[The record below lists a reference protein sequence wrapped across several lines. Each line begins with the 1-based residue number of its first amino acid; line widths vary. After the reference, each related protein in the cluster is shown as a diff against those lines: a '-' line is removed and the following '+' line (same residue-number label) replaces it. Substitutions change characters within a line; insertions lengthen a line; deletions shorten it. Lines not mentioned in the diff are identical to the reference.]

1 MNVRRGVSDALVV
14 GGMPR
19 VDLLP
24 PEVRAKRKATARRR
38 SLLIGVVGVAAVMVL
53 AIVGA
58 FAFSLQANVG
68 LALEQQR
75 TTQLLSAQAKYT
87 GVRGMQ
93 DQIGLIK
100 AAQEVGGSTEI
111 DWKAYLEKIQAT
123 LPGSVVIQTVQID
136 AASPLLPF
144 AQSTTPLEGPRVATI
159 AFTATTGTFPQMPEW
174 LSALETLPAYV
185 DATPDSTTRDE
196 GTGAYTVSMTMHVS
210 SDIYDG
216 RFAVAK
222 GK

>member
-1 MNVRRGVSDALVV
+1 MSVRRGASTELVI
-14 GGMPR
+14 GGTPR

-24 PEVRAKRKATARRR
+24 PEVSARRAATARRR
-38 SLLIGVVGVAAVMVL
+38 SLVFGVVGVAAATVL

-58 FAFSLQANVG
+58 FAYSVQANVA

-75 TTQLLSAQAKYT
+75 TTQLLGEQAKFT

-93 DQIGLIK
+93 DQISLIQ
-100 AAQEVGGSTEI
+100 AAQEVGGSTEV

-123 LPGSVVIQTVQID
+123 LPGAVGIQTVQID
-136 AASPLLPF
+136 AASPLAVY

-159 AFTATTGTFPQMPEW
+159 AFTATTDSFPQMPQW
-174 LSALETLPAYV
+174 LSALESLPAYV
-185 DATPDSTTRDE
+185 DATPDSATRDE
-196 GTGAYTVSMTMHVS
+196 GNGTYTVSITMHVS
-210 SDIYDG
+210 AEIYDG